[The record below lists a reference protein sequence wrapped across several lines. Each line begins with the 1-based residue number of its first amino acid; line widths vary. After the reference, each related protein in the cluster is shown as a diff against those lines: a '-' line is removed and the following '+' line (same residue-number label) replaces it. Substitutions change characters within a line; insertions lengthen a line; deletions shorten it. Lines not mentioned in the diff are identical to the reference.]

1 MVGSLAEGDVD
12 RHSGD
17 SRRKADRQAEG
28 VPEHSGTVEKQ
39 AQHRRAHGGRKGGPS
54 YAKGYIG
61 EEAARAT
68 DADAEPTAR
77 PAETAAVSGAPS
89 DAVCTGG
96 LILKQARE
104 IGDDRELSE
113 DVNGQLGYTTGTGTP
128 IALRTHRAVAR
139 RGKMWTPYPCR

>member
-28 VPEHSGTVEKQ
+28 GHDHSGTAEKLVQ
-39 AQHRRAHGGRKGGPS
+39 PRDKAQGGGNRGAS
-54 YAKGYIG
+54 SAKGYIG

-104 IGDDRELSE
+104 S
-113 DVNGQLGYTTGTGTP
+113 
-128 IALRTHRAVAR
+128 
-139 RGKMWTPYPCR
+139 